1 MLHGST
7 ATDLNFIPLLMNL
20 GETGKCPSPVKHRIL
35 SLVYLP
41 VRDIVHKYPN
51 MVLYIIRLP
60 STIATENATLINA
73 AIHTEVSVPRTCL
86 VCGRE
91 W

>member
-7 ATDLNFIPLLMNL
+7 TTDLNVVPLLMVL
-20 GETGKCPSPVKHRIL
+20 GKTGICPSPVKHRIL
-35 SLVYLP
+35 SSVYLP
-41 VRDIVHKYPN
+41 VRNIVHKYPN
-51 MVLYIIRLP
+51 MVLYVIRLP

-73 AIHTEVSVPRTCL
+73 VIHTEVSVSRTSL